1 VTTGTFVR
9 IAQGSGDDY
18 ANTVD
23 APIEAAPDTLF
34 KGETVCALLEGKTV
48 EAPIEAAADASH
60 GG

>member
-1 VTTGTFVR
+1 MPDASFSLHTTGTIVR

-23 APIEAAPDTLF
+23 APIEAAPDTLL
-34 KGETVCALLEGKTV
+34 KGEDGR
-48 EAPIEAAADASH
+48 APIEEAADASH